1 MSRIYFRRLQLED
14 WRFQLPQEVCPED
27 GRQLHSYVWQ
37 EATTKCHI
45 SLSNHPEL
53 DLTEF
58 LNEDDTQK
66 YQLLISSMQWAISL
80 GRFDIQTA
88 VMTLSGFR
96 CAPRL
101 GHMECDHRVCGY
113 LYKI

>member
-1 MSRIYFRRLQLED
+1 MGD
-14 WRFQLPQEVCPED
+14 
-27 GRQLHSYVWQ
+27 H
-37 EATTKCHI
+37 A
-45 SLSNHPEL
+45 EL

-66 YQLLISSMQWAISL
+66 YQSLIGSMQSAISI

-101 GHMECDHRVCGY
+101 GHMECTHWVCGY
-113 LYKI
+113 HYKMRDATIQIRMDEPNYANLE